1 MNMKKL
7 LCILLTLFLL
17 LSSCAEE
24 TEDQYS
30 RDLAAAE
37 TDFSVIAVFRGG
49 ALRFEEVYPVYAQ
62 LRELYTTVFGEDTL
76 DPSNDIRLISETVN
90 SLIGEKLTEAYIQN
104 LGVTLLTDEDIARVT
119 EEARAEYAAMLKEYT
134 AWCELEGYPAEDA
147 ARYLEQDGI
156 TEDGMIADCI
166 SAAKSE
172 RTVILLAGEVT
183 VTEEDFMW
191 YDIETEDGQ
200 PPSDEYL
207 YTCVY
212 EEKRYQQYQD
222 KLNELMTE
230 AEIVY
235 FLDRMN

>member
-7 LCILLTLFLL
+7 LCILLTLLL
-17 LSSCAEE
+17 LLTACAEE
-24 TEDQYS
+24 TEDGYS
-30 RDLAAAE
+30 RDLADAE
-37 TDFSVIAVFRGG
+37 TDFSIIAVFRGG
-49 ALRFEEVYPVYAQ
+49 TLRFEEVYPVYEQ
-62 LRELYTTVFGEDTL
+62 LRELYTTVFGEDAL

-90 SLIGEKLTEAYIQN
+90 FLIGEKLTEAYIQN
-104 LGVTLLTDEDIARVT
+104 LGVTLLTDEDIACVT

-134 AWCELEGYPAEDA
+134 AWCELEGYPAADA
-147 ARYLEQDGI
+147 VRYLEQDGI
-156 TEDGMIADCI
+156 TEDEMIADYI
-166 SAAKSE
+166 AAAKSE

-183 VTEEDFMW
+183 VTEEDLMW
-191 YDIETEDGQ
+191 YKNQ
-200 PPSDEYL
+200 PISEEER
-207 YTCVY
+207 YTYAY